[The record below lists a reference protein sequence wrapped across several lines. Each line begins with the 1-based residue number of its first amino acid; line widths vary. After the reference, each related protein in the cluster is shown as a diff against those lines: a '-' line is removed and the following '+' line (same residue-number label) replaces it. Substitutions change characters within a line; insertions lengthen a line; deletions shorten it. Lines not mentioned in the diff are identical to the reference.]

1 MKGKS
6 ISRVTFVLKLIKFRE
21 TKGEFFFFN
30 SKKKFG
36 FLKDSFRFIP
46 VDEAKT
52 EF

>member
-1 MKGKS
+1 MILRSNPNPAPMQRGS
-6 ISRVTFVLKLIKFRE
+6 FHAVLNM
-21 TKGEFFFFN
+21 FFN

-46 VDEAKT
+46 VDEAKM